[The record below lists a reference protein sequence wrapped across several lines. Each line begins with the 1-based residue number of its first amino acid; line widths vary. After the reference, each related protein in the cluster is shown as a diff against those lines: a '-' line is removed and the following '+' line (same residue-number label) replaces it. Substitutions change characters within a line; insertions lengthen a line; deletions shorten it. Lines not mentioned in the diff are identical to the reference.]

1 MLELKG
7 LIKDVILKNWN
18 NLKFIN
24 PSKCSLKHFFNLFRL
39 EKAQVAQDEQYYYS
53 AEF

>member
-1 MLELKG
+1 MWSWKTETSKKLKRPN
-7 LIKDVILKNWN
+7 V
-18 NLKFIN
+18 
-24 PSKCSLKHFFNLFRL
+24 CLKHFFNLFRF